1 MRLAVVRFPGSNC
14 EHDVAVV
21 LARELGQRVE
31 VIDHRRRDLRPFA
44 GVVLP
49 GGFAFGDY
57 LRAGALAA
65 RTPVMEAVQNF
76 AAAGGP
82 VLGICNGFQIL
93 CEAGLLPGALRPNR
107 QGRFQC
113 RPVWVRVEGPSALTA
128 GLPPGWVV
136 RLEIA
141 HGEGAYVGE
150 GPLGAFVPGPGARII
165 LRYSDA
171 AGRVD
176 PDANPNGSVDNVA
189 GVCNAA
195 GNVVGLM
202 PHPERR
208 PAEGPGAAQAGSG
221 AARSARAGGSLGA
234 GARSRVTG
242 AGAGAYAPGGGAGS
256 TSLDGV
262 AQGGGPR
269 HGATPCPAS
278 GLRDDV
284 ALGDP
289 HGAPCGRGGVPYSP
303 GGTPFA
309 SRDASWGRA
318 GAPRGSAGA
327 PRGFAGAFPGADGDL
342 HDHWD
347 GLDLLARW
355 VAFAEVWWNACRA
368 GERQGRGRRTGLF
381 GG

>member
-21 LARELGQRVE
+21 LARELGRRVE

-65 RTPVMEAVQNF
+65 RTPVMEAVRDF

-107 QGRFQC
+107 QGLFQC
-113 RPVWVRVEGPSALTA
+113 RPIRVRVEGPSALTA
-128 GLPPGWVV
+128 GLPPGRVV

-150 GPLGAFVPGPGARII
+150 GPQGAFVPGRGARVI

-171 AGRVD
+171 AGRID

-189 GVCNAA
+189 GICNAA

-208 PAEGPGAAQAGSG
+208 PAEGPGTGWAGGDGGRAAPGG
-221 AARSARAGGSLGA
+221 RAGGGPRSGA
-234 GARSRVTG
+234 PSPVPGGQAGTGTG
-242 AGAGAYAPGGGAGS
+242 AGAAGGAAP
-256 TSLDGV
+256 T
-262 AQGGGPR
+262 GPTGIPDC
-269 HGATPCPAS
+269 HC
-278 GLRDDV
+278 
-284 ALGDP
+284 
-289 HGAPCGRGGVPYSP
+289 
-303 GGTPFA
+303 
-309 SRDASWGRA
+309 
-318 GAPRGSAGA
+318 
-327 PRGFAGAFPGADGDL
+327 
-342 HDHWD
+342 WD

-355 VAFAEVWWNACRA
+355 VAAAAAWWSQRRA
-368 GERQGRGRRTGLF
+368 GPRSGPSHAALTGRA

>member
-14 EHDVAVV
+14 EGDVATV
-21 LARELGQRVE
+21 LARELGRRVE
-31 VIDHRRRDLRPFA
+31 VIDHRRQDLRPFA

-65 RTPVMEAVQNF
+65 RTPVMEAVRAF

-128 GLPPGWVV
+128 GLPPGRVV

-150 GPLGAFVPGPGARII
+150 GPGGTLVPGQGAKVI
-165 LRYSDA
+165 LRYADA
-171 AGRVD
+171 GGRVD
-176 PDANPNGSVDNVA
+176 PACNPNGSVDNVA
-189 GVCNAA
+189 GICNAA

-208 PAEGPGAAQAGSG
+208 PAEGPGCERAAAGVADGGSSGGPPCSGGYSGGGSYWGGPAGSG
-221 AARSARAGGSLGA
+221 SG
-234 GARSRVTG
+234 
-242 AGAGAYAPGGGAGS
+242 
-256 TSLDGV
+256 
-262 AQGGGPR
+262 
-269 HGATPCPAS
+269 S
-278 GLRDDV
+278 GLIGGDDT
-284 ALGDP
+284 AGDRL
-289 HGAPCGRGGVPYSP
+289 A
-303 GGTPFA
+303 A
-309 SRDASWGRA
+309 
-318 GAPRGSAGA
+318 
-327 PRGFAGAFPGADGDL
+327 
-342 HDHWD
+342 WD

-355 VAFAEVWWNACRA
+355 VAVAESWWNRHRSSRPTRVA
-368 GERQGRGRRTGLF
+368 GAVAAAGAGRSQTVGPQPRRLPQPPRKLPLPPRKLPQTPLKAPA
-381 GG
+381 GGATDAGPR